1 MTFPYICTLAGP
13 GNSNPLA
20 ICIKFTIHGASEN
33 SFTGLKSILE
43 QAISDA
49 IEVPL
54 STVRSLF
61 VELASPINAII
72 NVTIT
77 LMNTTQQMNVLR
89 ILKNNPQSFREM
101 INAKLVE
108 HNVHLIM
115 MSQAECIPGQLAYNN
130 S

>member
-1 MTFPYICTLAGP
+1 M
-13 GNSNPLA
+13 
-20 ICIKFTIHGASEN
+20 
-33 SFTGLKSILE
+33 KSILE
-43 QAISDA
+43 QAIADA

-54 STVRSLF
+54 STVRSLL
-61 VELASPINAII
+61 VQMASPINAII

-115 MSQAECIPGQLAYNN
+115 MSQAECIPG
-130 S
+130 